1 MGIDGPEAVGSKFNM
16 PDINVDTDYFLNVSF
31 FIFILLHHCLTLP
44 KAVIRRC
51 FTKMVFLKIYRKTS
65 VSESLSNKV
74 ANIVISQRNKHCKSL
89 GEIYNARQ
97 GQFRK

>member
-1 MGIDGPEAVGSKFNM
+1 
-16 PDINVDTDYFLNVSF
+16 
-31 FIFILLHHCLTLP
+31 
-44 KAVIRRC
+44 
-51 FTKMVFLKIYRKTS
+51 MVFLKIYRKTS

-74 ANIVISQRNKHCKSL
+74 ANIVISQCNKHCKSL